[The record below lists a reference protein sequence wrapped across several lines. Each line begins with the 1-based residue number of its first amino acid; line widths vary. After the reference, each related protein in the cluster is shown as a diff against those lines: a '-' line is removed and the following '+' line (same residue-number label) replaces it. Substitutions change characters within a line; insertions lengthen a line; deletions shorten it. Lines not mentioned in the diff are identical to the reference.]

1 MKMNWLVS
9 RRKSGI
15 SNLVSLIHSNLDVT
29 EAIHL
34 ASPLS
39 ISDGKSTDCKRVK
52 LYFFL
57 PSGGSKFYC
66 KKFSKKMCYV
76 MAYNMS
82 HIQETVISVR
92 HVIINRSQH
101 SRSKLIEI
109 SDHVSNW
116 NFSAFW
122 MDRKCT
128 FSVLNILSHEK
139 FLSNPFLLKFLT
151 LLLLHYFQRNREI
164 LKWLHHQLFL
174 NSWEKKKRYG
184 IPFET
189 TTFGI
194 IVIKLRRPCLNF

>member
-1 MKMNWLVS
+1 MNWLVS

-57 PSGGSKFYC
+57 LTGGSKFYC
-66 KKFSKKMCYV
+66 KKISKKMCYV

-122 MDRKCT
+122 MDRKCKKKNS
-128 FSVLNILSHEK
+128 FLY
-139 FLSNPFLLKFLT
+139 LSN
-151 LLLLHYFQRNREI
+151 
-164 LKWLHHQLFL
+164 
-174 NSWEKKKRYG
+174 
-184 IPFET
+184 
-189 TTFGI
+189 TF
-194 IVIKLRRPCLNF
+194 